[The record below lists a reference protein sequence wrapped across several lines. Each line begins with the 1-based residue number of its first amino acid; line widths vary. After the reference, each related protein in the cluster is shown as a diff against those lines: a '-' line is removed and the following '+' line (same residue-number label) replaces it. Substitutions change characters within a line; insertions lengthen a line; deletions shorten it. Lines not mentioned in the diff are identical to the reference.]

1 MADSAAFEAACACLE
16 QSGSLDR
23 LSSRGTIRLMLKEAG
38 LEPKTVTPRELEVV
52 VSKMLHAEL
61 VARAVAT
68 PDALCAKMVKTLQG
82 LGSAANGAADS
93 PEAIFARLASR

>member
-23 LSSRGTIRLMLKEAG
+23 LASRGTIRLMLKEAG
-38 LEPKTVTPRELEVV
+38 LEAKTVTPRELEVV
-52 VSKMLHAEL
+52 VTKMLHGEL
-61 VARAVAT
+61 VARGIDT
-68 PDALCAKMVKTLQG
+68 PDALCIQMVKTLKG
-82 LGSAANGAADS
+82 LGGAANGTDT